1 MELGEVRVLS
11 SRVPLTR
18 AQTPVLVK
26 VISRNEILAQPSAT
40 IESVLKSAS
49 GVDVRQRGEGV
60 QTDISLRGGTFDQI
74 TILLNGINISSPH
87 TGHLSAD
94 FPVSIDDIERIE
106 ILEGPSA
113 RVFGTQSFC
122 GTINIVTIDADPSKN
137 GYSFASQGVVNTF
150 AGDNGHLGANLSAAF
165 AHNAGYNAKGNPNRL
180 VHNLSAG
187 YVTDD
192 GDVKNSS
199 YSVSRVYYR
208 GGYRADN
215 IKADLQAGYSYKP
228 FDANTFYG
236 AASTDQWESNEH
248 FLLSANAEITS
259 GNFHFNPVIALDRR
273 YDHYQWHKDSPA
285 GENFHRCDVST
296 MGFNAWTKSS
306 VGRSSIGV
314 EMRSEQIFSTK
325 LGNLL
330 DSAKFFETRGID
342 AQNSVLYSHSAHRTN
357 ITVLLEHDFLFNK
370 WTIALAAPAV
380 YNSMLDYQWRWC
392 PGVDISYRPNIYWK
406 IYANANSAMRMP
418 TFTDLYYSGAN
429 IVGNSDLDPERSVD
443 CSIGVRRRNQLVDA
457 GVTLFG
463 SHKTDMIDWVVY
475 ASEPDGK
482 TYRSGNFEM
491 ETLGGEADFAIRP
504 RAIFS
509 NFWITKVGAQYSY
522 IDADIEYSQP
532 IIASKYAQEYLR
544 HKVAADL
551 ELSPLK
557 PLTICAQYRYQYR
570 VGEGN
575 EPYSL
580 VDLAANYNL
589 KKLTFYVQVYNLLDE
604 EYFDFSY
611 IQQPGR
617 RFIGGV
623 KYRF

>member
-1 MELGEVRVLS
+1 MKTQNFLKKILLTTCSTVLSFSLYAQTDTLDVELGEVRVLS

-236 AASTDQWESNEH
+236 AASTDQWE
-248 FLLSANAEITS
+248 ATS
-259 GNFHFNPVIALDRR
+259 
-273 YDHYQWHKDSPA
+273 
-285 GENFHRCDVST
+285 
-296 MGFNAWTKSS
+296 
-306 VGRSSIGV
+306 
-314 EMRSEQIFSTK
+314 IFSSRLMPK
-325 LGNLL
+325 LL
-330 DSAKFFETRGID
+330 R
-342 AQNSVLYSHSAHRTN
+342 V
-357 ITVLLEHDFLFNK
+357 
-370 WTIALAAPAV
+370 
-380 YNSMLDYQWRWC
+380 
-392 PGVDISYRPNIYWK
+392 
-406 IYANANSAMRMP
+406 
-418 TFTDLYYSGAN
+418 TFIL
-429 IVGNSDLDPERSVD
+429 
-443 CSIGVRRRNQLVDA
+443 
-457 GVTLFG
+457 TL
-463 SHKTDMIDWVVY
+463 
-475 ASEPDGK
+475 
-482 TYRSGNFEM
+482 
-491 ETLGGEADFAIRP
+491 
-504 RAIFS
+504 
-509 NFWITKVGAQYSY
+509 
-522 IDADIEYSQP
+522 
-532 IIASKYAQEYLR
+532 
-544 HKVAADL
+544 
-551 ELSPLK
+551 
-557 PLTICAQYRYQYR
+557 
-570 VGEGN
+570 
-575 EPYSL
+575 
-580 VDLAANYNL
+580 
-589 KKLTFYVQVYNLLDE
+589 
-604 EYFDFSY
+604 
-611 IQQPGR
+611 
-617 RFIGGV
+617 
-623 KYRF
+623 